1 MQTVKRPPT
10 FERFY
15 ASETS
20 LNETMQTVRIDV
32 HVNYQ
37 GTTSNA
43 YSYLI
48 PINEEEYDDPD
59 YML

>member
-1 MQTVKRPPT
+1 
-10 FERFY
+10 
-15 ASETS
+15 
-20 LNETMQTVRIDV
+20 MQTVRIDV

-59 YML
+59 YMFDDYENKTGFRNACKFINVQMT